1 MGMTWSLSPQIEMI
15 LDLSLSSI
23 KSNITTAVVRLVR
36 RQPRFH
42 VDWVGSTSRELGFS
56 PLISRRRVTRE

>member
-1 MGMTWSLSPQIEMI
+1 MGVTWSLSPQIEMI

-42 VDWVGSTSRELGFS
+42 VDWVGST
-56 PLISRRRVTRE
+56 RRD